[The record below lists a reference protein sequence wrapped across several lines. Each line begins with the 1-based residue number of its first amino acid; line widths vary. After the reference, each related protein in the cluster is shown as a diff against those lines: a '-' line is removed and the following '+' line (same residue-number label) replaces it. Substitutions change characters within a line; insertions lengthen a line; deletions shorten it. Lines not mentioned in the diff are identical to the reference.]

1 MSSISD
7 QKPKLAVF
15 KFASCDGCQLS
26 LLDCETE
33 LLELAA
39 TVDISYFLEASSRAL
54 PGPYEIALA
63 DGSITTEEDV
73 RRIREIRSQ
82 SKVLVSIGAC
92 AVAGG
97 IQALRNYTSVEEYA
111 RYVYPKPEYIRSLE
125 TSTPMSKH
133 VKVDFALNGCP
144 VNKSQ
149 LFEVIVAVLQN
160 RRPNVAPY
168 SQCVDCK
175 IKGNICVMVAHGVP
189 CLGPITHSGCGVLC
203 PSFNRGCYGCFGP
216 KETPNAASLGNWF
229 IKEMHV
235 TPMTVERALRSYYSG
250 SDLMKTASEEF
261 GATRQNFGPN
271 PAPFNP
277 KNE

>member
-1 MSSISD
+1 MSD
-7 QKPKLAVF
+7 RKPKLAVF

-39 TVDISYFLEASSRAL
+39 VAEISYFLEASSRAL
-54 PGPYEIALA
+54 PGPYDIALA

-73 RRIREIRSQ
+73 RRIQEIRKQ
-82 SKVLVSIGAC
+82 SKILVSIGAC

-133 VKVDFALNGCP
+133 VEVDFELNGCP
-144 VNKSQ
+144 VNKNQ
-149 LFEVIVAVLQN
+149 LLEVVAAFLQG

-203 PSFNRGCYGCFGP
+203 PSFNRGCYSCFGP
-216 KETPNAASLGNWF
+216 KETPNAPSLGNWF
-229 IKEMHV
+229 IQEMHV
-235 TPMTVERALRSYYSG
+235 KPETVERALRSYYSG

-261 GATRQNFGPN
+261 GAARQKFGLSPT
-271 PAPFNP
+271 PLHP